1 MSTLEDPR
9 HPGFLHNTHAFFQ
22 RAITAMP
29 WYGDLELERHGA
41 RYIEPELNVALLTGD
56 GRALEWWTDPHKTI
70 ASFAAF
76 SRRDAD
82 TLRRWHDEFVP
93 IVRDILAPEG
103 RSPPLP
109 PQERR
114 ALLGRTSAGRRLLEV
129 SALSPLQFVE
139 QEFEHPTIKA
149 GLLFFNG
156 LREVDLRLPGFG
168 HHIAALLASPAKAQ
182 MSRGGSAALARA
194 LEAAVRAAGGDIR
207 LMTEPRRILVES
219 GRAVGIET
227 AEGEVIRARHLVA
240 SSLNPHQTFL
250 DLLDDASVPREI
262 RARAERFQYNLLAP
276 LFALH
281 LNLSEPP
288 RYRASA
294 DHPELA
300 QAFMVIMGLD
310 HVDQFS
316 DIVRHHEAGT
326 IPPTVMWGACPTLFD
341 PSQAPPGRHTAFMWE
356 KLPYRVHGDPDNWD
370 RLRDEHGDVM
380 RRLWQRHAPNL
391 ADAVIDS
398 FTRSPLD
405 VERCLPNMREG
416 DLLVGAFANDQVGF
430 HRPFAG
436 AGTLSHPPAQSL
448 SLRIEQPSRRQH
460 HRPSGLQRGAGD
472 PRPISASPPTGCRR
486 RSRRGWPRCDRLW
499 PTRSAC
505 SKTEQE
511 VRIVCSGISCRFR
524 AARLPR
530 GRPRCAGPAGMLLAE
545 MVAGVKVAARLSVTI
560 GVGSGW

>member
-1 MSTLEDPR
+1 MSATPIRTLIVAASRTASALHYDGRISDPDSAPGHRTRLAHLRCHHPRRRHNGLILQAYLGKAGLKTLTIDRRPVAGGGLSTLEDPR

-194 LEAAVRAAGGDIR
+194 LEAAVRESGGDIR
-207 LMTEPRRILVES
+207 LMTEPRRILVEG

-250 DLLDDASVPREI
+250 DLLDDAAVPREI
-262 RARAERFQYNLLAP
+262 RATGG
-276 LFALH
+276 
-281 LNLSEPP
+281 
-288 RYRASA
+288 
-294 DHPELA
+294 D
-300 QAFMVIMGLD
+300 AF
-310 HVDQFS
+310 S
-316 DIVRHHEAGT
+316 T
-326 IPPTVMWGACPTLFD
+326 ICW
-341 PSQAPPGRHTAFMWE
+341 
-356 KLPYRVHGDPDNWD
+356 
-370 RLRDEHGDVM
+370 
-380 RRLWQRHAPNL
+380 RRC
-391 ADAVIDS
+391 
-398 FTRSPLD
+398 SP
-405 VERCLPNMREG
+405 
-416 DLLVGAFANDQVGF
+416 FI
-430 HRPFAG
+430 
-436 AGTLSHPPAQSL
+436 S
-448 SLRIEQPSRRQH
+448 
-460 HRPSGLQRGAGD
+460 
-472 PRPISASPPTGCRR
+472 ISASRRATAPAPIIPSWRR
-486 RSRRGWPRCDRLW
+486 RSW
-499 PTRSAC
+499 
-505 SKTEQE
+505 
-511 VRIVCSGISCRFR
+511 
-524 AARLPR
+524 
-530 GRPRCAGPAGMLLAE
+530 
-545 MVAGVKVAARLSVTI
+545 
-560 GVGSGW
+560 